1 MAVNKP
7 RRKYVGWRQVQLSR
21 AGVDFIGLLSDFV
34 ADTNFEESP
43 LAKVRD
49 VHVFS
54 VVTEA
59 GAALVLQAESTK
71 TDNESWR
78 EQTAF
83 RTWSEPHVDVV
94 LTSERWS
101 PWLAFDGDEV
111 RAASRKQRN
120 EWDQR
125 TAELAVDADD
135 LAVDQGKDGEL
146 LGVSA
151 DELGECWALLF
162 ESEQEPPKRIV
173 GAADT
178 NLGGDTV
185 AEHAA
190 LQSRVLECLRTLTGE
205 TSLDWDQDG
214 DVTARFG
221 STQLFVR
228 VSPDPLVVRVYAPAL
243 VEVSESRAVFEEL
256 NLLNAATIFPKWFLS
271 GRTIL
276 AAIHLFGSGLVEEHV
291 VVACQQVAELADS
304 LDKELQ
310 EKLGG
315 RPFHGELKPVSSAPP
330 PGYL

>member
-1 MAVNKP
+1 M
-7 RRKYVGWRQVQLSR
+7 SR
-21 AGVDFIGLLSDFV
+21 AGVDFIGMLGDFV
-34 ADTNFEESP
+34 ADATVEESP
-43 LAKVRD
+43 LTKVRD

-54 VVTEA
+54 VVSEA
-59 GAALVLQAESTK
+59 GAALVLQAEATK
-71 TDNESWR
+71 TENESWR
-78 EQTAF
+78 QQTAF

-135 LAVDQGKDGEL
+135 LAVDQGRDGEL
-146 LGVSA
+146 LGVSD
-151 DELGECWALLF
+151 DELEECWALLF

-173 GAADT
+173 GAA
-178 NLGGDTV
+178 
-185 AEHAA
+185 EHAA
-190 LQSRVLECLRTLTGE
+190 LQSRVLACLRTLTGE
-205 TSLDWDQDG
+205 TSLDWDEDG

-228 VSPDPLVVRVYAPAL
+228 VSPDPLVVRVFAPAL

-271 GRTIL
+271 GRTIF

-315 RPFHGELKPVSSAPP
+315 RPFHGEPKPVSSPP
-330 PGYL
+330 LPGYL